1 MIENIKHPIY
11 SSTKSST
18 EPSSSSSSSGSS
30 GSNAVCSV
38 RVDRMRGLV
47 MSPTNPFSGLRAPLD
62 WKLSEKDL
70 DINYI
75 VHVLKDVMR
84 K

>member
-30 GSNAVCSV
+30 GSNTVCSV

>member
-11 SSTKSST
+11 SSMKSST
-18 EPSSSSSSSGSS
+18 ETSSSSSSSGSS
-30 GSNAVCSV
+30 VSNAVCSV

>member
-1 MIENIKHPIY
+1 
-11 SSTKSST
+11 
-18 EPSSSSSSSGSS
+18 
-30 GSNAVCSV
+30 
-38 RVDRMRGLV
+38 MRGLV

-62 WKLSEKDL
+62 WKLSEKDF

>member
-1 MIENIKHPIY
+1 
-11 SSTKSST
+11 
-18 EPSSSSSSSGSS
+18 
-30 GSNAVCSV
+30 
-38 RVDRMRGLV
+38 MRGLV

>member
-11 SSTKSST
+11 SSMKSST
-18 EPSSSSSSSGSS
+18 EPSSSSSGSS

-62 WKLSEKDL
+62 WKLSEKDF